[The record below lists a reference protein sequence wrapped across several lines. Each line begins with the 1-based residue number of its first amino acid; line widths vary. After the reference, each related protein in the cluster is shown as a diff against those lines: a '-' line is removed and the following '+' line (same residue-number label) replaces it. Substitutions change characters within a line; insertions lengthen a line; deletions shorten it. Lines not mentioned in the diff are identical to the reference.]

1 MRKRKVTP
9 AAAERH
15 QKVEVKPRHGPDSHG
30 SFSFP
35 NLLLP
40 PPLLSEVSGETATI
54 CRSEHAEPFSGSA
67 RNAAYNGGGNP
78 ADERQEPDLDKC
90 ASFHTQAPHVV
101 SVSNL
106 AFHWG

>member
-1 MRKRKVTP
+1 MRKTKATP

-54 CRSEHAEPFSGSA
+54 CSSERFPGPRATHYFGRYNWGAAESSG
-67 RNAAYNGGGNP
+67 
-78 ADERQEPDLDKC
+78 L
-90 ASFHTQAPHVV
+90 ASEIK
-101 SVSNL
+101 
-106 AFHWG
+106 